1 MKKTTSLLMMAIA
14 TVFLISACSGKKET
28 KTENTVINVKIA
40 TATKETVEDR
50 AEFTGSLE
58 ANKKN
63 VISPSIMGR
72 IKSIYTDVGDFV
84 KAGQTLV
91 QMDDAQLAQ
100 SKMQLNNLQTEYQ
113 RTLDLYKAGSLSKQ
127 QLDRIQMQLD
137 VAKTQYANLAENTR
151 LISPISGLVSERN
164 YDNGDMYSG
173 KPILSIVQ
181 INPVRIKVNLS
192 EEYYPRI
199 RKGLSATVTLDL
211 LPGKTFNGNV
221 DIIAP
226 TINTGT
232 RTFLVELNVAN
243 AHQVLRPGMFARV
256 NFNFG
261 KTPQILVP
269 DMAVVRQ
276 MGTNQKYI
284 YVLNGD
290 KVEYREITLGRRI
303 GDRYIV
309 ETGIADGDKV
319 VVSGQ
324 SRLLDGSKVKV
335 LN

>member
-1 MKKTTSLLMMAIA
+1 MKKTTSLLTLALA
-14 TVFLISACSGKKET
+14 AVCLVSSCSGKKET
-28 KTENTVINVKIA
+28 KTENKVINVKIA
-40 TATKETVEDR
+40 TATRASVEDQ

-58 ANKKN
+58 ADKKN
-63 VISPSIMGR
+63 VITPSVMGR
-72 IKSIYTDVGDFV
+72 IKSIHADVGDFV

-91 QMDDAQLAQ
+91 QMDDAQLSQA
-100 SKMQLNNLQTEYQ
+100 KMQLNNLQTEYQ

-127 QLDRIQMQLD
+127 QLDKMQTQLD

-151 LISPISGLVSERN
+151 LISPISGLVAERN

-181 INPVRIKVNLS
+181 INPVRIKVNMS
-192 EEYYPRI
+192 EEYYPRV
-199 RKGLSATVTLDL
+199 RKGISASISLDL
-211 LPGKTFNGNV
+211 LPGKTFNGKV

-226 TINTGT
+226 TINTST
-232 RTFLVELNVAN
+232 RTFLVELNVSN
-243 AHQVLRPGMFARV
+243 AHQLLRPGMFARV

-261 KTPQILVP
+261 KSSQIIVP
-269 DMAVVRQ
+269 DQAIVRQ

-290 KVEYREITLGRRI
+290 KVSYKEVTLGRRI
-303 GDRYIV
+303 GDRYV
-309 ETGIADGDKV
+309 VQSGIAEGDQV
-319 VVSGQ
+319 VISGQ
-324 SRLLDGSKVKV
+324 TRLLDGTQVKV